1 MEMNKD
7 NTHELKILPQ
17 YFDDVASGKKNFEI
31 RKADRDFKVGDF
43 LILKEWE
50 GGLYTGRNMIA
61 KVDYIYQGDGSYG
74 LSEEYC
80 ILGLYKSKPEMPL
93 AELSLLTSMIIG
105 LDLKYSQ
112 TQDALELLGRIEDW
126 IREVAK

>member
-1 MEMNKD
+1 MEVNEN

-17 YFDDVASGKKNFEI
+17 YFDDVASGKKSFEI

-50 GGLYTGRNMIA
+50 GGMYTGRAVVA

-80 ILGLYKSKPEMPL
+80 ILGLLKSKPEMPL

-112 TQDALELLGRIEDW
+112 TQDALELLGGIEKW
-126 IREVAK
+126 IREVGE

>member
-1 MEMNKD
+1 MEINEN

-50 GGLYTGRNMIA
+50 GGMYTGRTIVT

-80 ILGLYKSKPEMPL
+80 ILGLYKPKPEMPF
-93 AELSLLTSMIIG
+93 AELDMLQNMIVE
-105 LDLKYSQ
+105 LDLKYSE
-112 TQDALELLGRIEDW
+112 TLRFFEL
-126 IREVAK
+126 IRDIQAKLWEMKE

>member
-1 MEMNKD
+1 MEINEN

-17 YFDDVASGKKNFEI
+17 YFDDVASGKKSFEI

-50 GGLYTGRNMIA
+50 GGMYTGRAIIV

-93 AELSLLTSMIIG
+93 AELSLLQQEIIN
-105 LDLKYSQ
+105 LDLKYSETKQ
-112 TQDALELLGRIEDW
+112 ALELLGRIEDW
-126 IREVAK
+126 IREAAK

>member
-1 MEMNKD
+1 MEINEN

-17 YFDDVASGKKNFEI
+17 YFDDVASGKKSFEI

-50 GGLYTGRNMIA
+50 GGMYTGRAVVA

-80 ILGLYKSKPEMPL
+80 ILGLYKSKPKMPL
-93 AELSLLTSMIIG
+93 AELNLLTSMIID

-112 TQDALELLGRIEDW
+112 TQEALELLGIIEDW
-126 IREVAK
+126 IKEAAK